1 MIFLNLFFLRPS
13 IVGLFGF
20 RSQHVARGKRKN
32 NCNINISKIFDIS
45 VLFYFRTSTGFL
57 IFGPGKPGMPPPGM
71 GPPGMG
77 PPGFDKGGYPP
88 QDKGGKW

>member
-1 MIFLNLFFLRPS
+1 M
-13 IVGLFGF
+13 
-20 RSQHVARGKRKN
+20 
-32 NCNINISKIFDIS
+32 
-45 VLFYFRTSTGFL
+45 
-57 IFGPGKPGMPPPGM
+57 GPPGMDKGMPMGKPGMPPPGM